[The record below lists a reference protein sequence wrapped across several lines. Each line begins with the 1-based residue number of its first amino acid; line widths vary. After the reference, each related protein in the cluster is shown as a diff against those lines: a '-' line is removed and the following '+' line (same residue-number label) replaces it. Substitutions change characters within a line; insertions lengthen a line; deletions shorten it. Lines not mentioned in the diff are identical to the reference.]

1 MKQSGGG
8 NAQMRRRDF
17 GLAIGVGTFASRSSL
32 AASVAAAPGQSV
44 GYVKAA
50 FTYPPTAKLHQAGYY
65 SWPGRTFDAEGRQKK
80 YTAALE
86 LLARELNLRLEIE
99 PEPIDTKEDAAR
111 FTASVQA
118 ARPDGLLLIP
128 FKKSHVDHIFR
139 ITEATALPAVVFS
152 TLGVMLNP
160 QLRNLRARPK
170 TFLVTSSENVGAVKD
185 VLKLIQT
192 GRRMSQSTIVD
203 ITGNVR
209 AVATVPHL
217 GTRVQR
223 VPLRDFYDLFAR
235 TGRTAE
241 VNERAR
247 RYLRESVRMVE
258 PDEND
263 VYESAKCYSV
273 LKEIIR
279 RENADAMMMTCLPGL
294 MHPRK
299 HVPPCMGFMDLR
311 DEGIPAGCES
321 DLDATLTMM
330 LLQYLFD
337 KPGFQHNPTADMEKQ
352 LYFAAHCT
360 SASKMSGP
368 NSPREPYALRGH
380 AEAGWGCVPQVLFTT
395 GQKVTFGKIHSKLAP
410 PEMVVYSGT
419 VAGCPPNPPAGG
431 CRTNV
436 LIKLDTISDPTLVKS
451 HHLCMCYGEH
461 AAQLRAFCRM
471 YDIMATA

>member
-1 MKQSGGG
+1 MEKRGGES
-8 NAQMRRRDF
+8 AQMRRRDF
-17 GLAIGVGTFASRSSL
+17 GLAIGVGALASRSSL
-32 AASVAAAPGQSV
+32 AAGVAVPGQPV

-50 FTYPPTAKLHQAGYY
+50 FTYPPTSKLRQEGYY
-65 SWPGRTFDAEGRQKK
+65 SWPGSTFDAEGRQKQ
-80 YTAALE
+80 YTAELE
-86 LLARELNLRLEIE
+86 LMARELDLRLEIE
-99 PEPIDTKEDAAR
+99 PRGIDTKEDAAR
-111 FTASVQA
+111 FAASVQA
-118 ARPDGLLLIP
+118 DRPDGLLLIP
-128 FKKSHVDHIFR
+128 FKKSHVDNVTR
-139 ITEATALPAVVFS
+139 IMDATALPAVVFS

-160 QLRNLRARPK
+160 QLRNLQARPK
-170 TFLVTSSENVGAVKD
+170 CYPVTSFENVGAVRD
-185 VLKLIQT
+185 GLKLIQT
-192 GRRMSQSTIVD
+192 RRRMSQSTIVD

-209 AVATVPHL
+209 AQVTVPHL

-223 VPLRDFYDLFAR
+223 VPLQDFYDLFAA

-247 RYLRESVRMVE
+247 RYLRESVRRVE

-273 LKEIIR
+273 LKQIIR

-337 KPGFQHNPTADMEKQ
+337 KPGFQHNPTANTDKQ

-360 SASKMSGP
+360 SASKMHGP
-368 NSPREPYALRGH
+368 SLPREPYALRGH
-380 AEAGWGCVPQVLFTT
+380 AEAGWGCVPQVLFTK
-395 GQKVTFGKIHSKLAP
+395 GQKVTFGKFHSKPAP
-410 PEMVVYSGT
+410 PEMVIYSGT
-419 VAGCPPNPPAGG
+419 IDGCPPNPPAGG

-436 LIKLDTISDPTLVKS
+436 EIKLDAISDPAQVKS
-451 HHLCMCYGEH
+451 HHLCLCYGEH

-471 YDIMATA
+471 HDITATS